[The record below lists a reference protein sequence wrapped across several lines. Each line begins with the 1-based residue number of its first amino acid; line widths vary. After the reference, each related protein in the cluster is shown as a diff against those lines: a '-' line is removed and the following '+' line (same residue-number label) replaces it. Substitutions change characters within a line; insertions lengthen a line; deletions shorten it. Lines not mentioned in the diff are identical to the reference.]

1 MLRLSG
7 LCRANVVIIF
17 YQNIL
22 SNPALLMPVPLI
34 VYPGFLFPIYSPFSP
49 RIHRVSIIFPLY
61 PSFVRHFYVICV
73 IIDETVD
80 DAFFISLDFARRS
93 DWSDSVCP
101 IGFYQNFPVNY
112 ADSVCV
118 IVATVSRQLSTQWV
132 DNYPHSVWTIPVS
145 M

>member
-1 MLRLSG
+1 MKMLRLSG

-22 SNPALLMPVPLI
+22 SNPALLMPVSLI
-34 VYPGFLFPIYSPFSP
+34 VYPVFFHHIFAIFATYSPGINYVPIY
-49 RIHRVSIIFPLY
+49 
-61 PSFVRHFYVICV
+61 PSYVRHFYVICV

-101 IGFYQNFPVNY
+101 IGFYQKFSYRLPRQCLRNCC
-112 ADSVCV
+112 DSVAT
-118 IVATVSRQLSTQWV
+118 IV
-132 DNYPHSVWTIPVS
+132 YSVGR
-145 M
+145 